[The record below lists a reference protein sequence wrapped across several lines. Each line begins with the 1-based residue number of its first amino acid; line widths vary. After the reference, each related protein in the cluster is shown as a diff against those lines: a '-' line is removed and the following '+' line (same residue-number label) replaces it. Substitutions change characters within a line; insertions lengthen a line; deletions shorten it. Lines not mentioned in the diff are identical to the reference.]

1 MKKLFTVDLKRLLQ
15 NKTAIAI
22 SVLAPLL
29 LVLLVSLTVA
39 PYFFS
44 SVRTENFFVAVLN
57 EDDDPMTESIL
68 QGLIES
74 KSLGGLIRVEFVLS
88 EEAGLAALDDGA
100 AAYIHIPS
108 GMQDTLYH
116 GGNTQITYVGNADM
130 PLEDALLFETLAS
143 GVELVSYAQHAV
155 NTIYYDSQ
163 SYGVDQGTAAQVYSS
178 TAKTFFLSVLAR
190 ASLYEDTD
198 LTSPLGSAM
207 PIEYYA
213 VSFLVLFVA
222 LGAMPIARI
231 TADDHD
237 TGLIHRQ
244 LLSGSAPRT
253 CFGSRWLAGTV
264 FSFIQFVVLAAAL
277 GIVAGAGA
285 SFSGNLWILL
295 LFGVLLCAF
304 LSLGMLLVGLLSRSA
319 SLAVRVAF
327 MSVLALSLLGGLLVP
342 SAFLPQVI
350 RDLCYYSPFSAALRL
365 GIAGLFDT
373 RAQGVWLFALMLLA
387 YITVLLP
394 VALKR
399 FQRRAN

>member
-22 SVLAPLL
+22 SILAPLI

-44 SVRTENFFVAVLN
+44 NVRTENFFVAVLN

-74 KSLGGLIRVEFVLS
+74 KSLGGLIRVEFVGS
-88 EEAGLAALDDGA
+88 EDEGLAALNDGA
-100 AAYIHIPS
+100 AAYIHIPA

-116 GGNTQITYVGNADM
+116 GGSTQITYVGNADM
-130 PLEDALLFETLAS
+130 PLEDALLFETLSS

-155 NTIYYDSQ
+155 NMIYYDSRD
-163 SYGVDQGTAAQVYSS
+163 YGVDQETAGAVYSN

-190 ASLYEDTD
+190 TSLYEDTD
-198 LTSPLGSAM
+198 LTSPLGSAL

-222 LGAMPIARI
+222 LGALPVARI
-231 TADDHD
+231 TADDHE

-253 CFGSRWLAGTV
+253 CFVSRWLAGTV
-264 FSFIQFVVLAAAL
+264 FSFIQFIVLAAAL
-277 GIVAGAGA
+277 GIIAGAA
-285 SFSGNLWILL
+285 SSFSGNLLNLL
-295 LFGVLLCAF
+295 LAGILLCAF
-304 LSLGMLLVGLLSRSA
+304 ISLGMLLIGLLARSA
-319 SLAVRVAF
+319 PLAVRIAF
-327 MSVLALSLLGGLLVP
+327 MSVLALTLLGGLLVP
-342 SAFLPQVI
+342 AAFLPQAI
-350 RDLCYYSPFSAALRL
+350 SDICYYSPFAAALRL
-365 GIAGLFDT
+365 GIAGLFDY
-373 RAQGVWLFALMLLA
+373 RAQGVGLSALILLGFIA
-387 YITVLLP
+387 VLLP
-394 VALKR
+394 ISLKR
-399 FQRRAN
+399 FQRRAH